1 MESTARIAA
10 PPAPITAA
18 LPFEKAKRTRSA
30 DPPFE
35 SNCSATTLSPHTAAR
50 KHAEER
56 PADRRQQI
64 KPEAFTL
71 RDMTGEESAGVL
83 FTMIS
88 PNIITVRRIRKTALL
103 RRRSI
108 RDISRD
114 YFGTEHVRFLVVESI
129 LFAIMAAVAIWPIV
143 NAAEAIK
150 LYLL

>member
-1 MESTARIAA
+1 
-10 PPAPITAA
+10 
-18 LPFEKAKRTRSA
+18 
-30 DPPFE
+30 
-35 SNCSATTLSPHTAAR
+35 
-50 KHAEER
+50 
-56 PADRRQQI
+56 
-64 KPEAFTL
+64 
-71 RDMTGEESAGVL
+71 MTGEETAGVL
-83 FTMIS
+83 FIMIS
-88 PNIITVRRIRKTALL
+88 PNIITVRRIRKAALL

>member
-1 MESTARIAA
+1 
-10 PPAPITAA
+10 
-18 LPFEKAKRTRSA
+18 
-30 DPPFE
+30 
-35 SNCSATTLSPHTAAR
+35 
-50 KHAEER
+50 
-56 PADRRQQI
+56 
-64 KPEAFTL
+64 
-71 RDMTGEESAGVL
+71 
-83 FTMIS
+83 MIL
-88 PNIITVRRIRKTALL
+88 PNIITVCRIRKAALL